1 MCEYLHEFSR
11 FQSEMEQ
18 QKEDGQTDYWLVQY
32 QRLMDRKP
40 QALMNQVSFIS
51 RMKIFSSFNSVD
63 EFSGDF
69 RIGYLQYYIFYIKC
83 SIEKK

>member
-1 MCEYLHEFSR
+1 MCEYLHEFCP

-51 RMKIFSSFNSVD
+51 RIKIFSSLMKIHVND
-63 EFSGDF
+63 
-69 RIGYLQYYIFYIKC
+69 
-83 SIEKK
+83 